1 MGKDKEEKK
10 AKKEKKEEKADSEI
24 KKEKKEKKEKKVKAE
39 AEVPEDD
46 KAAKKAKKA
55 AKKAAEAAAAAAPP
69 PEDEKAAKKA
79 KKAAKRAAEE
89 AAAAEEVPAKKAKK
103 EKKEEEEAP
112 AAAAPTGDEQ
122 VRVYVA
128 NLPFSVDD
136 TSIQATFAACGT
148 ITGTDWLSH
157 SDTGRFKGAGFL
169 TFETGAAAAAAVLL
183 NGQDNGGRPM
193 KVEIAAARAEKKTW
207 EAEDLGE
214 PSASLFLG
222 NLSWSIDEDSIRKL
236 FEGCGEIQRIKW
248 HEREGQFTGKAFL
261 DFDSVDSAT
270 KAAAKSGQDLKG
282 RPVRITFSKGG
293 NGGAAGGKG
302 AGASGR
308 VERPYKPEGAKPD
321 GCVELFCGNL
331 PWSIDDDKI
340 TDFFKDCG
348 TVTATRWLNDK
359 ETGDFKGVGWVTF
372 SSTEEVDKAVEMGGE
387 QLDGRPIRIDY
398 AGQKKAAAAW
408 GGGGSW

>member
-1 MGKDKEEKK
+1 
-10 AKKEKKEEKADSEI
+10 
-24 KKEKKEKKEKKVKAE
+24 
-39 AEVPEDD
+39 
-46 KAAKKAKKA
+46 
-55 AKKAAEAAAAAAPP
+55 
-69 PEDEKAAKKA
+69 
-79 KKAAKRAAEE
+79 
-89 AAAAEEVPAKKAKK
+89 
-103 EKKEEEEAP
+103 
-112 AAAAPTGDEQ
+112 
-122 VRVYVA
+122 VA

>member
-1 MGKDKEEKK
+1 MCTSPHP
-10 AKKEKKEEKADSEI
+10 AS
-24 KKEKKEKKEKKVKAE
+24 
-39 AEVPEDD
+39 PHPT
-46 KAAKKAKKA
+46 
-55 AKKAAEAAAAAAPP
+55 PP
-69 PEDEKAAKKA
+69 
-79 KKAAKRAAEE
+79 
-89 AAAAEEVPAKKAKK
+89 
-103 EKKEEEEAP
+103 
-112 AAAAPTGDEQ
+112 
-122 VRVYVA
+122 
-128 NLPFSVDD
+128 
-136 TSIQATFAACGT
+136 TSIHIYAQ
-148 ITGTDWLSH
+148 
-157 SDTGRFKGAGFL
+157 
-169 TFETGAAAAAAVLL
+169 
-183 NGQDNGGRPM
+183 
-193 KVEIAAARAEKKTW
+193 VEIAAARAEKKTW

-222 NLSWSIDEDSIRKL
+222 NLSWSIDEESIRKL

>member
-1 MGKDKEEKK
+1 MPYHTALTHATAKAQPRSQRQTRQNKQTHNTEHTTAQVGDNTGQRKVHHRKEAHESNATTRKTVFISNRRNNRTKPGKGQ
-10 AKKEKKEEKADSEI
+10 STLI
-24 KKEKKEKKEKKVKAE
+24 KKSRHSHTCH
-39 AEVPEDD
+39 DTRCID
-46 KAAKKAKKA
+46 KQRIT
-55 AKKAAEAAAAAAPP
+55 PP
-69 PEDEKAAKKA
+69 H
-79 KKAAKRAAEE
+79 
-89 AAAAEEVPAKKAKK
+89 
-103 EKKEEEEAP
+103 
-112 AAAAPTGDEQ
+112 PTSPHPTPIRIYAQ
-122 VRVYVA
+122 
-128 NLPFSVDD
+128 
-136 TSIQATFAACGT
+136 
-148 ITGTDWLSH
+148 
-157 SDTGRFKGAGFL
+157 
-169 TFETGAAAAAAVLL
+169 
-183 NGQDNGGRPM
+183 
-193 KVEIAAARAEKKTW
+193 VEIAAARAEKKTW

-222 NLSWSIDEDSIRKL
+222 NLSWSIDEESIRKL

-293 NGGAAGGKG
+293 NGGAAGAKS

-340 TDFFKDCG
+340 ADFFKGCG

>member
-1 MGKDKEEKK
+1 MLPLP
-10 AKKEKKEEKADSEI
+10 
-24 KKEKKEKKEKKVKAE
+24 VWY
-39 AEVPEDD
+39 
-46 KAAKKAKKA
+46 
-55 AKKAAEAAAAAAPP
+55 AAAC
-69 PEDEKAAKKA
+69 
-79 KKAAKRAAEE
+79 
-89 AAAAEEVPAKKAKK
+89 
-103 EKKEEEEAP
+103 
-112 AAAAPTGDEQ
+112 TGFLAFESQRLDIHC
-122 VRVYVA
+122 
-128 NLPFSVDD
+128 LH
-136 TSIQATFAACGT
+136 TACACACA
-148 ITGTDWLSH
+148 
-157 SDTGRFKGAGFL
+157 GAGFL

-193 KVEIAAARAEKKTW
+193 KARHMHCTLHGGRARKPPTPHRPPHHAHPTPPHPTSPHPTPIRIYAQVEIAAARAEKKTW

-222 NLSWSIDEDSIRKL
+222 NLSWSIDEESIRKL

-293 NGGAAGGKG
+293 NGGAAGAKS

-340 TDFFKDCG
+340 ADFFKGCG

>member
-1 MGKDKEEKK
+1 MYRCWLPHLRDRRCGSCGGVAQRPGQRRPPDEGEAYAQQCTRIAYARRSRAK
-10 AKKEKKEEKADSEI
+10 A
-24 KKEKKEKKEKKVKAE
+24 
-39 AEVPEDD
+39 PH
-46 KAAKKAKKA
+46 
-55 AKKAAEAAAAAAPP
+55 PP
-69 PEDEKAAKKA
+69 P
-79 KKAAKRAAEE
+79 
-89 AAAAEEVPAKKAKK
+89 VPSP
-103 EKKEEEEAP
+103 AP
-112 AAAAPTGDEQ
+112 SPCAPHPTPPH
-122 VRVYVA
+122 
-128 NLPFSVDD
+128 LPPPPPTPR
-136 TSIQATFAACGT
+136 TSIRIYEQ
-148 ITGTDWLSH
+148 
-157 SDTGRFKGAGFL
+157 
-169 TFETGAAAAAAVLL
+169 
-183 NGQDNGGRPM
+183 
-193 KVEIAAARAEKKTW
+193 VEIAAARAEKKTW

-222 NLSWSIDEDSIRKL
+222 NLSWSIDEESIRKL

-398 AGQKKAAAAW
+398 AGQKKVAAAW

>member
-1 MGKDKEEKK
+1 MCRCRLPHFRDRRCGSCGGVAQRPGQRRPPDEGEAYAQQCTRIAYARRSRAK
-10 AKKEKKEEKADSEI
+10 A
-24 KKEKKEKKEKKVKAE
+24 
-39 AEVPEDD
+39 PH
-46 KAAKKAKKA
+46 
-55 AKKAAEAAAAAAPP
+55 PP
-69 PEDEKAAKKA
+69 P
-79 KKAAKRAAEE
+79 
-89 AAAAEEVPAKKAKK
+89 VPSP
-103 EKKEEEEAP
+103 AP
-112 AAAAPTGDEQ
+112 SPCAPHPTPPHLTPPHPTP
-122 VRVYVA
+122 R
-128 NLPFSVDD
+128 
-136 TSIQATFAACGT
+136 TSIRIYEQ
-148 ITGTDWLSH
+148 
-157 SDTGRFKGAGFL
+157 
-169 TFETGAAAAAAVLL
+169 
-183 NGQDNGGRPM
+183 
-193 KVEIAAARAEKKTW
+193 VEIAAARAEKKTW

-222 NLSWSIDEDSIRKL
+222 NLSWSIDEESIRKL